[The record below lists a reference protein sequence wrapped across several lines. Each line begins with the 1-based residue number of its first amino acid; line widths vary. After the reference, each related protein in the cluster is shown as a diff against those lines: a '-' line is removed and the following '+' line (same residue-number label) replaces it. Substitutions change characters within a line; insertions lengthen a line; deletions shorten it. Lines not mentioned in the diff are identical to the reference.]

1 MITLL
6 AAALLAGASPVCSQI
21 EGAGALL
28 DRPQAIIIVGETH
41 GTVEVPAAFL
51 GIVCEATLRGPVT
64 VGLEMSE
71 ADRPLFDRFMAAP
84 DEVTATRLLRYGDF
98 GRADRDDG
106 RHSLAMMEMMIGF
119 WRLRA
124 AGRDITL
131 HPFQPLLSRVQGRDQ
146 AWGEMEMAYGMS
158 RALVTR
164 PQARLLILVGDL
176 HARKI
181 PFQAWPQV
189 GTPAAGHLPA
199 SDTLTLHFAQQ
210 GGESW
215 GCEDLCGRHR
225 TAGVYNAD
233 ARGVIFE
240 PFGEGAYDGVLAVG
254 RTTASPPAA
263 SPLASGS

>member
-1 MITLL
+1 MIALL
-6 AAALLAGASPVCSQI
+6 AAALLASASPVCSQI

-28 DRPQAIIIVGETH
+28 DPPQAVIIVGETH
-41 GTVEVPAAFL
+41 GTVEGPAAFL
-51 GIVCEATLRGPVT
+51 GIVCEATRRGPVT

-71 ADRPLFDRFMAAP
+71 ADRPLLDRFMAAP
-84 DEVTATRLLRYGDF
+84 DEITAIRLLRYGDF

-106 RHSLAMMEMMIGF
+106 RHSHAMMETMIGF

-124 AGRDITL
+124 AGRDIAL

-215 GCEDLCGRHR
+215 DCEDLCGRHR

-233 ARGVIFE
+233 ARGVILE

-254 RTTASPPAA
+254 QTTASPPAA
-263 SPLASGS
+263 LTFPSDS